1 MIVYGVRAYRADTE
15 ALMHCQTCGGAT
27 SPEHNECQRC
37 YTPLGQPAVTPGL
50 PTYRVR
56 GIGLAARIAVGM
68 TAVLYLAVALSPLI
82 GMVLARRAM
91 ANDDPNLLLGAL
103 IIAAVVALTMTV
115 AHLTAAVLVIIWTWR
130 ARKNTDAFPGALPTL
145 GPGWAIAGWLV
156 PFANFVVPARVVAGV
171 ARDSLWLR
179 FTPTLVGVWWCSW
192 LVFSVGERLSSRAD
206 DRAYEKLPE
215 APFNDAGYQ
224 AYVDHYQ
231 DSLLRNALPALGCVI
246 AAVTLI
252 LLIQRISAAQEAR
265 IARATPQWPTAPV
278 WPAQTWPA
286 APPAQSAQPAT
297 AGQPAQSATAA
308 PAAPAAQSTPAA
320 PAAQSATAA
329 PAAQPVLEVPGTAS
343 AS

>member
-1 MIVYGVRAYRADTE
+1 MR
-15 ALMHCQTCGGAT
+15 CQTCGDAT
-27 SPEHNECQRC
+27 SPEHNDCQRC

-56 GIGLAARIAVGM
+56 GIGLAARVAVGA

-82 GMVLARRAM
+82 GMVLGRQAM
-91 ANDDPNLLLGAL
+91 ANDDPDLLLGAV
-103 IIAAVVALTMTV
+103 IIGAVAALAMTV
-115 AHLTAAVLVIIWTWR
+115 VHLTAAVLVIIWTWR
-130 ARKNTDAFPGALPTL
+130 ARKNTDTFPGALPTL
-145 GPGWAIAGWLV
+145 GSGWAIAGWLV

-215 APFNDAGYQ
+215 TPFNDAGYQ
-224 AYVDHYQ
+224 AYVDYYQ

-286 APPAQSAQPAT
+286 A
-297 AGQPAQSATAA
+297 QPAQ
-308 PAAPAAQSTPAA
+308 P
-320 PAAQSATAA
+320 A
-329 PAAQPVLEVPGTAS
+329 PAAQPAPEVPGA
-343 AS
+343 APAP